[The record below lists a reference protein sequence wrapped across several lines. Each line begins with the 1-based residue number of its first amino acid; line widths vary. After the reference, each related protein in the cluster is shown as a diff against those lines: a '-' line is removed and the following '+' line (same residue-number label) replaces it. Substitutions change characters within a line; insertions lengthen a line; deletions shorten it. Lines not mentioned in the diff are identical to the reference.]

1 MPNARS
7 IRILPLLLIIIPTWL
22 LSGCGAPPPEE
33 PIRPVLAT
41 KVGDVEGLKRDRF
54 PGRAK
59 AKDETNLSFRVFGPL
74 ISRPVDVGDR
84 VTAGDIVAQID
95 PTDYEVSLENM
106 NGRLDKARADRKF
119 SEAEYQRVKNIFEDD
134 PGAVSETAITKRRQ
148 ERDAAAAEVRTLTA
162 SVEQAKLAL
171 GYTTLKAPF
180 DGTIVATYV
189 ENFEFVK
196 AQQPIVRLLD
206 KSKVEM
212 VIDVPEGLISLT
224 PYVERLAVVFDA
236 FPDIEV
242 EAQIQEVGNEATETT
257 RTYPVTLVMNQP
269 DKATILPGMAGMATG
284 YARLPDD
291 PTEGIKVPGH
301 AVWYHQSGKGYVWVL
316 EPEAEP
322 PEGRSATRVKAV
334 AERREVTVGRLTP
347 TGILVTSGLNSGEW
361 IATAGLNTLRDGQEV
376 FLQPAYGEKRT

>member
-1 MPNARS
+1 MPNARAIQVFFFFS
-7 IRILPLLLIIIPTWL
+7 LAGLLT
-22 LSGCGAPPPEE
+22 GCGKEPPPE
-33 PIRPVLAT
+33 PIRPVLAA
-41 KVGDVEGLKRDRF
+41 KVGDVAGFKRDRF

-134 PGAVSETAITKRRQ
+134 PGAISKTALDKRKQ
-148 ERDAAAAEVRTLTA
+148 ELDANVAQVRTLTA
-162 SVEQAKLAL
+162 SVAQAELAL

-180 DGTIVATYV
+180 DGTIVATYA

-206 KSKVEM
+206 KSQIEM
-212 VIDVPEGLISLT
+212 VIDVPEGLITLAQ
-224 PYVERLAVVFDA
+224 YVEKLVVVFDA
-236 FPDIEV
+236 YPDV
-242 EAQIQEVGNEATETT
+242 ELDATIVEIGREATEAT
-257 RTYPVTLVMNQP
+257 RTFPVTLRMQP
-269 DKATILPGMAGMATG
+269 PEEVAILPGMAGVATG

-291 PTEGIKVPGH
+291 PAEGVKVPGH
-301 AVWYHQSGKGYVWVL
+301 AVLYDQSGKVYVWVL
-316 EPEAEP
+316 KPETEPSK
-322 PEGRSATRVKAV
+322 GGSATGVKAV
-334 AERREVTVGRLTP
+334 AEKREVTVGKLTP
-347 TGILVTSGLNSGEW
+347 YGIRVTSGLEQGAW
-361 IATAGLNTLRDGQEV
+361 IATAGMNTLRDGQEV
-376 FLQPAYGEKRT
+376 FLQPTHGEKRS

>member
-1 MPNARS
+1 MRNARLVG
-7 IRILPLLLIIIPTWL
+7 ILPLLFPAVL
-22 LSGCGAPPPEE
+22 LTACEEPPPVE

-41 KVGDVEGLKRDRF
+41 KVGDVEGLRSNRF

-59 AKDETNLSFRVFGPL
+59 ATEETNLSFRVRGPL
-74 ISRPVDVGDR
+74 ITRAVSVGDR
-84 VTAGDIVAQID
+84 VEAGDLIAQID
-95 PTDYEVSLENM
+95 PTDYEVALENM
-106 NGRLDKARADRKF
+106 KGRLDKAKADRQF
-119 SEAEYQRVKNIFEDD
+119 GQSEYARLQRIFKDD
-134 PGAVSETAITKRRQ
+134 PGAVSETALTKRKQ
-148 ERDAAAAEVRTLTA
+148 ERDAAVAEVRTLSA

-189 ENFEFVK
+189 ENFEYVK

-212 VIDVPEGLISLT
+212 VIDVPEGLISLA

-242 EAQIQEVGNEATETT
+242 EAQIQELGTEATEAT
-257 RTYPVTLVMNQP
+257 RTYPVTLVMDQP
-269 DKATILPGMAGMATG
+269 DKATILPGMAGVATG

-291 PTEGIKVPGH
+291 PNEGIRVPGH
-301 AVWYHQSGKGYVWVL
+301 AVLYHQSGKEYVWVL
-316 EPEAEP
+316 KPEAEP
-322 PEGRSATRVKAV
+322 TEERSARRVKAV
-334 AERREVTVGRLTP
+334 AERREIKTGKLTP
-347 TGILVTSGLNSGEW
+347 AGIIVASGLKSGEW
-361 IATAGLNTLRDGQEV
+361 IATAGLNTLREGQEV